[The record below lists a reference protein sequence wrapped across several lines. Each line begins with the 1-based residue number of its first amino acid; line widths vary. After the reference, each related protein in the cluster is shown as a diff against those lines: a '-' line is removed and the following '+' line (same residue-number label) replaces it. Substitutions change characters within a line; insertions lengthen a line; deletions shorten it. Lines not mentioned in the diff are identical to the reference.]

1 MDFLFKVS
9 GLSAPLVQE
18 IVWLSEL
25 KYDVLDC
32 LKPPYYFIPK
42 GSVPIENHA
51 GHNLAQHAKLDEPK
65 WIGVPHETSTQIV
78 KQLIQKVLKQSVVL
92 TRYPDQIL

>member
-1 MDFLFKVS
+1 MIMNFLFEV
-9 GLSAPLVQE
+9 GCLTTPLIQK

-51 GHNLAQHAKLDEPK
+51 GHNLAQHA
-65 WIGVPHETSTQIV
+65 
-78 KQLIQKVLKQSVVL
+78 QLKNTK
-92 TRYPDQIL
+92 